1 LLQYSM
7 KWNGYISNA
16 AFPPTSKAIVSGP
29 LFVVRRSPSS
39 RITVRHRGEAS
50 IRHCAIPTAFPQHS
64 YSPYVLTFPCSV
76 SFLTSTEVFFLSLR
90 LRLHMLAAISR
101 SAGLVLI
108 LHVVQIL
115 LSSRY
120 LISICL
126 WRHLLPRSSPTIS
139 SGTPE
144 PTPSSFLVGPPH
156 HLCCQEIRKA
166 LEPTCVLHVLELGQ
180 SWLTAAAN
188 LHLHLHLRLDSLY
201 LRLPASRR

>member
-1 LLQYSM
+1 LLEQSLTSWRSLGLCPEARAGCAVLLQYSM

-39 RITVRHRGEAS
+39 RITVRHHGEAS
-50 IRHCAIPTAFPQHS
+50 IRHCLACAIPTAFPQHS

-90 LRLHMLAAISR
+90 LRLRLCLHMLAAISR

-108 LHVVQIL
+108 LHVVQIS
-115 LSSRY
+115 LSFRY

-126 WRHLLPRSSPTIS
+126 WRHLLPRSSPTQFS
-139 SGTPE
+139 HNQFGHT
-144 PTPSSFLVGPPH
+144 
-156 HLCCQEIRKA
+156 
-166 LEPTCVLHVLELGQ
+166 
-180 SWLTAAAN
+180 
-188 LHLHLHLRLDSLY
+188 
-201 LRLPASRR
+201 